1 MPSPP
6 ARRPRGAWR
15 MNRLAGQTSPYLLQ
29 HASNP
34 VDWHAWGPEA
44 LAIARNRDKPIFLSV
59 GYSAC
64 HWCHV
69 MAHES
74 FEDGGIAALLNESF
88 VCIKVDR
95 EERPDIDDIY
105 QRACMEATGQGGWP
119 LSVFLTPDQRPFYVG
134 TYFPPLDTAGR
145 PGFGSLVRQLAQAW
159 REQRGAV
166 DAGVERFMRR
176 MGERAPAAGGPVD
189 GAIGRAAGALMAA
202 ADATNGGFGP
212 APKFPSAACLM
223 FLLCHSREEGGRQSG
238 AHALRTL
245 KMMSAGGMYDHVG
258 GGFHRYSTDARWLV
272 PHFEKMAYDNALVPM
287 VYAAAHALTGEAAYL
302 RPATRTMDFAV
313 RELGGADG
321 GFSSALDADS
331 GGEEGAYYVWT
342 AREVRDALGDDA
354 AMFCLYYDV
363 TDGGNWEGRTILRNS
378 VPLSAVAHRF
388 GVDEA
393 GARARLDAGLDAL
406 LAVRGRREAPGL
418 DDKRIAAWNAMM
430 ACALHAVG
438 AAARRPEYAAAAER
452 CLEHVGGALCARG
465 EAGALLRSR
474 RGGTAGTVPGY
485 LEDYAW
491 YADALADSFCA
502 GGNPARLERAE
513 AVAGTML
520 ERFYDGEGGFYMTGE
535 KHERLI
541 ERPRSVHDLSV
552 PAGASVA
559 TRALWRIGHIAGRKE
574 MVGAARRAMAA
585 REAAAAQNPLAAGA
599 MLCAVYARERGPVEV
614 TLLDGGQGGLRGA
627 LESRF
632 APEAITVRVDGAA
645 RLASLQRREFFA
657 GKRIVDGAQ
666 VAYVC
671 RGSTCSAPLRTA
683 SELDAAMSP

>member
-1 MPSPP
+1 
-6 ARRPRGAWR
+6 
-15 MNRLAGQTSPYLLQ
+15 MNRLSGQASPYLLQ

-44 LAIARNRDKPIFLSV
+44 LSLARARDMPIFLSV

-74 FEDGGIAALLNESF
+74 FEDASIAALLNGSF
-88 VCIKVDR
+88 VSIKVDR

-119 LSVFLTPDQRPFYVG
+119 LSAFLTPDQRPFYIG

-145 PGFGSLVRQLAQAW
+145 PGFGSIVRRLAQAW

-166 DAGVERFMRR
+166 DEGAARFMRQ
-176 MGERAPAAGGPVD
+176 MEGRARAGGSMPAPGE
-189 GAIGRAAGALMAA
+189 GAAARAAGTLMAA

-223 FLLCHSREEGGRQSG
+223 FLLCASRGAGGAQYG

-245 KMMSAGGMYDHVG
+245 KMMAAGGMYDHVG

-287 VYAAAHALTGEAAYL
+287 VYVAAHALTGEGAYL
-302 RPATRTMDFAV
+302 RPAVRTMDFAL
-313 RELGGADG
+313 RELAGADG
-321 GFSSALDADS
+321 GFASALDADS
-331 GGEEGAYYVWT
+331 GGEEGAYYVWS
-342 AREVRDALGDDA
+342 AREVRDILGDGA
-354 AMFCLYYDV
+354 GMFCLYFDV

-388 GVDEA
+388 GVGEDE
-393 GARARLDAGLDAL
+393 ARARIDAGLGAL
-406 LAVRGRREAPGL
+406 LEARSSREAPGL
-418 DDKRIAAWNAMM
+418 DDKRIAAWNCMM
-430 ACALHAVG
+430 ACALHATG
-438 AAARRPEYAAAAER
+438 AASRRPEYAAAAER
-452 CLEHVGGALCARG
+452 CIGHVGSALCARG
-465 EAGALLRSR
+465 EVTALMRSR
-474 RGGTAGTVPGY
+474 RGGAGGAPGY

-491 YADALADSFCA
+491 YAEALAESFCA
-502 GGNPARLERAE
+502 GGDAARLDRAE
-513 AVAGTML
+513 EVAGVIL
-520 ERFYDGEGGFYMTGE
+520 ERFYDGDGGFYMTGE
-535 KHERLI
+535 GVHERLI

-552 PAGASVA
+552 PSGASVA
-559 TRALWRIGHIAGRKE
+559 ARALWRIGHITGSAA

-585 REAAAAQNPLAAGA
+585 REAAAAENPLAFGA
-599 MLCAVYARERGPVEV
+599 MLCAMHARDCGPVEV
-614 TLLDGGQGGLRGA
+614 TLLDGGGAGTLRGA

-632 APEAITVRVDGAA
+632 APEAIAVRIDGAQRA
-645 RLASLQRREFFA
+645 AALQRREFFA
-657 GKRIVDGAQ
+657 GKSAQPGAQ

-671 RGSTCSAPLRTA
+671 RGSACSAPLRTPG
-683 SELDAAMSP
+683 ELGAAMGG